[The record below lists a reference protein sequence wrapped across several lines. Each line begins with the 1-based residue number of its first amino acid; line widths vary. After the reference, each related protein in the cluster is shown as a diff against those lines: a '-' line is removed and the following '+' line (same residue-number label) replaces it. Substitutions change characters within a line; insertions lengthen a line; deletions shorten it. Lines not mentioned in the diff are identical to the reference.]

1 MNMMVYIVQHNFP
14 PHFPEGPVLA
24 PRGSEGRDI
33 PVNNSYHSRVMCN
46 ARTQSWLVVDEESG
60 EENFQNFQSPTMKND
75 LIIDGMFASHG
86 SPAREKKRREEKR
99 EHHFHANDH

>member
-14 PHFPEGPVLA
+14 PRYPEGPLLA
-24 PRGSEGRDI
+24 PHGSEGRDI

-46 ARTQSWLVVDEESG
+46 ARTQSWLVDEERR

-75 LIIDGMFASHG
+75 LIIDGMFASLG
-86 SPAREKKRREEKR
+86 SPEKRRKKEKR
-99 EHHFHANDH
+99 EHHSHANDH